1 MRPTRRSWAG
11 PGARPCAAGGRTE
24 RSPELGASTLP
35 TAFPPVSSLLSSGG
49 GAGQRH
55 RGPLTPPVDGVGLG
69 VLSWWYVRSRSALG
83 SRLVLRPPPASSVA
97 KAQVRRRLINSR
109 EPKLNDPSWI

>member
-24 RSPELGASTLP
+24 RSPELGAPTLP
-35 TAFPPVSSLLSSGG
+35 RAFPLVSSLLSSGG

-69 VLSWWYVRSRSALG
+69 VLLVPRGLAVCTGIPARLEADAGIVRCQG
-83 SRLVLRPPPASSVA
+83 SG
-97 KAQVRRRLINSR
+97 
-109 EPKLNDPSWI
+109 